1 MMHCEQHRDTKQRK
15 EEEEGYKSY
24 THANYNNVADIL
36 EESLSRRGGGR
47 GQMAGRE

>member
-1 MMHCEQHRDTKQRK
+1 MHCEQHRDTKQRK

-36 EESLSRRGGGR
+36 EESHGEVEEEA
-47 GQMAGRE
+47 QMAGRE